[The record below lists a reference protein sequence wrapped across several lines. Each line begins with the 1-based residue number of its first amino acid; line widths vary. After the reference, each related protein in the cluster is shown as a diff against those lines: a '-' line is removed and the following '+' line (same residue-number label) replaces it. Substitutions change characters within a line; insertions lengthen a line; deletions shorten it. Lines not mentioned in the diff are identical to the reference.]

1 MQESEGSQLENA
13 LRSQP
18 GRVGFDAVVP
28 NPKLKLLEQV
38 REIMRLRHYSI
49 RTEQSYCDW
58 IRRYVR
64 FHRMRSRAELTPGEA
79 KVEQFLSDLAVNGHV
94 AASTQN
100 QAFNALLF
108 LYREVLHE
116 PFENV
121 QAVRAKRP
129 VRVPTVLTPEEVGRI
144 ITAMSGTPQLVVKLL
159 YGSGLRL
166 MVGLRLRVHDL
177 DFEMKQLTV
186 RDGKGAKDR
195 FTVLAAGVI
204 PALKEHLANVR
215 LTHQEDLAAGYGA
228 VYLPGALHRKYP
240 KAAREWGWQ
249 YVFPARD
256 LSRDPRS
263 GVTRRHHLDEATINK
278 AIKAAVTRAGIV
290 KRASSHTV
298 RHSFATALL
307 QRGSDIRTI
316 QELLGH
322 NDVSTTM
329 IYTHVINQGGSGT
342 KSPLD
347 LPVGGLWLLGGSG
360 GSGEVPAARST
371 RIRA

>member
-1 MQESEGSQLENA
+1 MQESEGSQLEKA
-13 LRSQP
+13 LRLQA
-18 GRVGFDAVVP
+18 GRIGFEAVVP
-28 NPKLKLLEQV
+28 NPKLKLLDQV

-58 IRRYVR
+58 IRRYVG
-64 FHRMRSRAELTPGEA
+64 FHRMRLRAELSPGEA

-94 AASTQN
+94 AAATQN

-121 QAVRAKRP
+121 QAVRARRP
-129 VRVPTVLTPEEVGRI
+129 IRVPTVLTPEEVKRVI
-144 ITAMSGTPQLVVKLL
+144 EAMTGTPQLVAKIL

-166 MVGLRLRVHDL
+166 LEGLRLRVHDL

-195 FTVLAAGVI
+195 FGVLAEGVI
-204 PALKEHLANVR
+204 PPLREHLACVR

-228 VYLPGALHRKYP
+228 VYLPGALDRKYP

-249 YVFPARD
+249 YVFPARN
-256 LSRDPRS
+256 LSTDPRS

-278 AIKAAVTRAGIV
+278 AIKAAVARVGIA
-290 KRASSHTV
+290 KRASSHTF
-298 RHSFATALL
+298 RHSFATHAL
-307 QRGSDIRTI
+307 QRGADIRTI

-329 IYTHVINQGGSGT
+329 IYTHVLRQGGSGM

-347 LPVGGLWLLGGSG
+347 CL
-360 GSGEVPAARST
+360 
-371 RIRA
+371 

>member
-1 MQESEGSQLENA
+1 MQA
-13 LRSQP
+13 
-18 GRVGFDAVVP
+18 GRIGFEAVVP
-28 NPKLKLLEQV
+28 NPKLKLLDQV

-58 IRRYVR
+58 IRRYVC
-64 FHRMRSRAELTPGEA
+64 FHRMRLRAELSPGEA

-94 AASTQN
+94 AAATQN

-121 QAVRAKRP
+121 QAVRARHP
-129 VRVPTVLTPEEVGRI
+129 IRVPTVLTPEEVKRVI
-144 ITAMSGTPQLVVKLL
+144 EAMTGTPQLVAKIL

-166 MVGLRLRVHDL
+166 LEGLRLRVHDL

-195 FTVLAAGVI
+195 FTVLAEGVI
-204 PALKEHLANVR
+204 PPLREHLTCVR

-228 VYLPGALHRKYP
+228 VYLPGALDRKYP

-256 LSRDPRS
+256 LSTDPRS

-278 AIKAAVTRAGIV
+278 AIKAAVARLGIA
-290 KRASSHTV
+290 KRASSHTL
-298 RHSFATALL
+298 RHSFATHAL
-307 QRGSDIRTI
+307 QRGADIRTI

-329 IYTHVINQGGSGT
+329 IYTHVLRQGGSGM

-347 LPVGGLWLLGGSG
+347 CL
-360 GSGEVPAARST
+360 
-371 RIRA
+371 